1 MNLRRIGADVSIF
14 AKGYIRNPIA
24 LFFSFAFPVILIV
37 MFGAIYSGSAGNVTL
52 YTENLDHGSNVSE
65 QFLSALDSSNV
76 VSVSQ
81 VNATTVGS
89 AGFAAWLA
97 QNGHTVGLVIPDGF
111 AQSFAAGQPVNLTVY
126 TDPQDAA
133 DGGIAIGAV
142 NGAANAFNLEAAHGK
157 PIVGLAQANVG
168 AQVYKNIDYLVPGL
182 IGFTILTSPMFAIV
196 EISSSYRKENIFR
209 QLSLTPLTKGEW
221 LTAKIVWYVIIT
233 FLTAFVMLAV
243 GALAFGAHVTFTL
256 EVVPFLVLGP
266 LFFVALGMLSASVA
280 KTPES
285 ASVVGNIIT
294 FPMMFLSGT
303 FFPVTDFSA
312 PLQLVAHVLPLY
324 YVIDGMNQAMLF
336 HNYGAPFLTD
346 LAVIVVLC
354 IVVAGLAV
362 ALFKWRD
369 E

>member
-1 MNLRRIGADVSIF
+1 MNVRRVGADLSIF
-14 AKGYIRNPIA
+14 AKGYLRNPIA
-24 LFFSFAFPVILIV
+24 LFFAFAFPAILIL
-37 MFGAIYSGSAGNVTL
+37 MFGAIFAGGGGSVTL

-65 QFLSALDSSNV
+65 QFISALDSSKA
-76 VSVSQ
+76 VSVTQ
-81 VNATTVGS
+81 VNASTVGS

-97 QNGHTVGLVIPDGF
+97 QNGHPVGLVIPAGF
-111 AQSFAAGQPVNLTVY
+111 AQSFATGRSINLTVY
-126 TDPQDAA
+126 TDPEDAA
-133 DGGIAIGAV
+133 DGGIALGAV
-142 NGAANAFNLEAAHGK
+142 NGVANAFNLEAAHGK
-157 PIVGLAQANVG
+157 PVVGLAQANVG
-168 AQVYKNIDYLVPGL
+168 AQVFKNIDYLVPGL

-209 QLSLTPLTKGEW
+209 QLSLTPLTKSEW
-221 LTAKIVWYVIIT
+221 LTAKMLWYIIIT
-233 FLTAFVMLAV
+233 FLTAFLMLAL
-243 GALAFGAHVTFTL
+243 GALVFGAHVAFTL

-266 LFFVALGMLSASVA
+266 LFFVALGMLSAAVA

-285 ASVVGNIIT
+285 ASVVGNAIT

-346 LAVIVVLC
+346 LGVILVLS
-354 IVVAGLAV
+354 IIVAGLAV
-362 ALFKWRD
+362 LLTRWRD